1 MKKIF
6 IIFLVLFVGLLVGC
20 ASKPVQKTSKSVQR
34 TPDGPVQDVS
44 KMRNMSDEE
53 LLLYRID
60 KDLDDIKAIV
70 YAPVVT
76 YDDIETARKLASFY
90 KKEQLKEFRDKF
102 STKTTRKDFSGKI
115 TNTTNQE
122 AHLKICPRYSY
133 KAIGKNLP
141 DVDITIPPH
150 ETIYYIVENF
160 FALGQDK
167 FFIADLDN
175 PDSCIVYTYNSEGRD
190 DEYHFFPIHSELFK
204 THSLET
210 IYDPQAILNNRFCTY
225 NFIEPLDEKIKNEKN
240 LIIIHQAEKK

>member
-1 MKKIF
+1 MRKIF
-6 IIFLVLFVGLLVGC
+6 ILLALFLTFGLCVGC
-20 ASKPVQKTSKSVQR
+20 ASKPVQKNSKSVQR
-34 TPDGPVQDVS
+34 TPSGRQDLS
-44 KMRNMSDEE
+44 GIKNMSDEE
-53 LLLYRID
+53 LLQARLNR
-60 KDLDDIKAIV
+60 DLDLVKAIV

-76 YDDIETARKLASFY
+76 KEDVNKANKYSFY
-90 KKEQLKEFRDKF
+90 SETERLKELRNEF

-115 TNTTNQE
+115 TNTTSQE
-122 AHLKICPRYSY
+122 AHLRICPRYSY

-141 DVDITIPPH
+141 DIDITIPPH

-175 PDSCIVYTYNSEGRD
+175 PNSCTVYTYNSDGRD
-190 DEYHFFPIHSELFK
+190 DEYQFFPIYSELFK

-210 IYDPQAILNNRFCTY
+210 IYDPHATLNGHFCNY

-240 LIIIHQAEKK
+240 LIIIHQPLD

>member
-1 MKKIF
+1 MRKIF
-6 IIFLVLFVGLLVGC
+6 ILLALFLMFGLLVGC

-102 STKTTRKDFSGKI
+102 FTKTTRKDFSGKI
-115 TNTTNQE
+115 TNTTNDDV
-122 AHLKICPRYSY
+122 HLRIFPRGEYTYSLEI
-133 KAIGKNLP
+133 KDLP
-141 DVDITIPPH
+141 DVDFIIPPH
-150 ETIYYIVENF
+150 ETYYFIIENF
-160 FALGQDK
+160 FAPALCENMFAIQKMNKNRSYGGGYVLSWGNSTSN
-167 FFIADLDN
+167 DL
-175 PDSCIVYTYNSEGRD
+175 
-190 DEYHFFPIHSELFK
+190 FFPVIEEILKYHSVEL
-204 THSLET
+204 
-210 IYDPQAILNNRFCTY
+210 IYDHQPTDRDFNKGY
-225 NFIEPLDEKIKNEKN
+225 NHKFVKPFD
-240 LIIIHQAEKK
+240 